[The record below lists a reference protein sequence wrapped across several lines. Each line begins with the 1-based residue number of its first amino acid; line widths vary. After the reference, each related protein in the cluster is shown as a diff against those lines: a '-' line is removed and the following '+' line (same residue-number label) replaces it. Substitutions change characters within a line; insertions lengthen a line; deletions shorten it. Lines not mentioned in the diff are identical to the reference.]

1 MPHYLDENV
10 AVLRRWAAISD
21 GPLPED
27 WQKFASNNIDKATA
41 VEVRDPELALLL
53 SGKAPAALKA
63 DALTGKLSHQ
73 GPDHAAIA
81 KQQFN
86 QQLDTIRAKAKAGEA
101 SLTERIWLEVNDP
114 QAVKPPAEMPAFY
127 GPMADAQRDAW
138 LYNLSLIHI

>member
-10 AVLRRWAAISD
+10 AVLRRLAAISD

-41 VEVRDPELALLL
+41 VELRDPELALLL
-53 SGKAPAALKA
+53 RGKAPAALKA

-86 QQLDTIRAKAKAGEA
+86 QQLETTRAKAKAGEA
-101 SLTERIWLEVNDP
+101 SFTEQIWLEENDP
-114 QAVKPPAEMPAFY
+114 QTVKPPAQMPAFWAY
-127 GPMADAQRDAW
+127 GRRPA
-138 LYNLSLIHI
+138 